1 MEDSP
6 KTKITNMEHY
16 ELLKRIGLE
25 LKLLRVRA
33 EMTQDDIVEKS
44 NGELKKGTVIAIENA
59 KYNASIRQVETYANL
74 LGYRIEFHKI
84 PAEN

>member
-84 PAEN
+84 PAEK